1 VASATGSAG
10 FNIPPGAA
18 PTTPVNG
25 DIWETSAGIFA
36 RVNGATVGPLISAAS
51 IPSSLPPN
59 GSAGGDLAGSYPNPT
74 LAWLSRTAGKTLA
87 IAASLTLAG
96 TDGSTLNVGAG
107 GTLGSNAFTSTAFAP
122 IASPTFTGT
131 PAAPTAA
138 LRTSTTQ
145 IATTAFVMQNEAS
158 APFYDAV
165 AQSGID
171 NTGAADVGATINS
184 LFATHPCIALQPG
197 TYKTSVAIVIPTLCS
212 LVGAGIGKTIIT
224 STSTT
229 LDVVRFADG
238 GSYMLARDFSVT
250 RSVTPTN
257 GAGFAWGTGTIVI
270 ESSAYNIYSYGNF
283 YGFRMMATDWSL
295 MEYCVAYANK
305 SHGFYFTNPGGS
317 GVPANQTFQYQCA
330 HCNSFYNDGQGY
342 YVEAVSGSTNTV
354 FGGFTCMSSFANT
367 GGGYWF
373 VAASG
378 TQITNITLEN
388 CVGSSDGNDEIHL
401 DTRGGWCAIT
411 MGLYEQAGVGAL
423 TGSGRNTALSHVG
436 AGIDVVSQTDL
447 SVTGVRRF
455 WANSQDGIVIQS
467 GAGAS
472 TLLVTTSDFVANGQT
487 TANTYK
493 GISNGSSTLKASLI
507 GNTFLDATWQA
518 FGWGS
523 VAGATCY
530 MFGNFATGAT
540 GGAAGGTLLPATG
553 GAQTY
558 NTGTGMP

>member
-1 VASATGSAG
+1 MAALDFPASPTVGQQYVAPNGVTYQWSGTFWFVIGGVSGGPFLPMIGGTLTGELVTVASATGSAG

-184 LFATHPCIALQPG
+184 LFATHPCMRCSRAPTRPALP
-197 TYKTSVAIVIPTLCS
+197 S
-212 LVGAGIGKTIIT
+212 
-224 STSTT
+224 
-229 LDVVRFADG
+229 
-238 GSYMLARDFSVT
+238 
-250 RSVTPTN
+250 
-257 GAGFAWGTGTIVI
+257 
-270 ESSAYNIYSYGNF
+270 
-283 YGFRMMATDWSL
+283 
-295 MEYCVAYANK
+295 
-305 SHGFYFTNPGGS
+305 
-317 GVPANQTFQYQCA
+317 
-330 HCNSFYNDGQGY
+330 
-342 YVEAVSGSTNTV
+342 
-354 FGGFTCMSSFANT
+354 
-367 GGGYWF
+367 
-373 VAASG
+373 
-378 TQITNITLEN
+378 
-388 CVGSSDGNDEIHL
+388 
-401 DTRGGWCAIT
+401 
-411 MGLYEQAGVGAL
+411 
-423 TGSGRNTALSHVG
+423 
-436 AGIDVVSQTDL
+436 
-447 SVTGVRRF
+447 
-455 WANSQDGIVIQS
+455 
-467 GAGAS
+467 
-472 TLLVTTSDFVANGQT
+472 
-487 TANTYK
+487 
-493 GISNGSSTLKASLI
+493 
-507 GNTFLDATWQA
+507 
-518 FGWGS
+518 
-523 VAGATCY
+523 
-530 MFGNFATGAT
+530 
-540 GGAAGGTLLPATG
+540 
-553 GAQTY
+553 
-558 NTGTGMP
+558 